1 MDQDIK
7 VKTLFKALQILECFT
22 EEKPE
27 LGITDISNRLGLYK
41 SNVFNILSTFEKT
54 GYVERN
60 PENNKYRLGIKVLE
74 LAYIVNTSMDF
85 RKQVLPLLHEIA
97 QQTGEVVY
105 LGIPHENEV
114 VYLEMILP
122 KNSMAPRPVMGEKA
136 PIYST
141 AIGKSMM
148 AHFSDEQVSQIIR
161 SGLKKITENTIT
173 KKEQLLQ
180 ELAMIRTRGYAVD
193 NMENEYGI
201 KCIGKALINRK
212 GQVVAG
218 ISVSGPS
225 LRFSDER
232 IGLLYQILEKH
243 ISQMKDRI

>member
-7 VKTLFKALQILECFT
+7 VKTLYKALQILECFN
-22 EEKPE
+22 ENNPE
-27 LGITDISNRLGLYK
+27 LGITDISKKLGLFK

-54 GYVERN
+54 GYIERN
-60 PENNKYRLGIKVLE
+60 PENNKYRLGVKVLE
-74 LAYIVNTSMDF
+74 LAYVVNTNMDF
-85 RKQVLPLLHEIA
+85 RKQILPLLHDIA
-97 QQTGEVVY
+97 QQTNEVVY
-105 LGIPHENEV
+105 LGIPHEHEV
-114 VYLEMILP
+114 VYLEMVLP
-122 KNSMAPRPVMGEKA
+122 KNILPPRLVMGEKA

-148 AHFSDEQVSQIIR
+148 AYFSDEQISQVVKA
-161 SGLKKITENTIT
+161 GLKKITDNTIT
-173 KKEQLLQ
+173 DKKRLLD
-180 ELAMIRTRGYAVD
+180 ELSEIRTRGYAID

-201 KCIGKALINRK
+201 KCIGKALLNRK

-232 IGLLYQILEKH
+232 MSKLRQILEKY
-243 ISQMKDRI
+243 IAMMNDRI